1 MTDCVNERQFSAAV
15 IKYLLAM
22 GELCDKNGKARSVDI
37 AARINVSK
45 PSAHSMIN
53 NLCAAGLAKK
63 ERYGAVYLT
72 EEGKAAAARYGKC
85 YAPLHRRM
93 KELLGFDGEACQNAA
108 CEILA
113 KVPEQLESIAK
124 RLE

>member
-1 MTDCVNERQFSAAV
+1 MTDCINERRLSAAA
-15 IKYLLAM
+15 IKYLLVLD
-22 GELCDKNGKARSVDI
+22 ELCDKSGKTRSVDI
-37 AARINVSK
+37 AVRINVSK

-53 NLCAAGLAKK
+53 NLCAAGLTKK

-72 EEGKAAAARYGKC
+72 EEGRAAALRYGKC
-85 YAPLHRRM
+85 YEPLHRRM

-113 KVPEQLESIAK
+113 KAPEQLEAIAK
-124 RLE
+124 RLG